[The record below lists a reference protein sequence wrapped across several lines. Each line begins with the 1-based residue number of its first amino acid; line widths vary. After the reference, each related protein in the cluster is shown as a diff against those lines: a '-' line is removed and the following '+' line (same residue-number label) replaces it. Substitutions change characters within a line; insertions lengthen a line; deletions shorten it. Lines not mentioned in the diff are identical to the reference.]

1 MITKTDKRN
10 RRKLKIR
17 NRVIGT
23 MERPR
28 LSVYRTNQHIYAQLV
43 DDSNSQTMMATSDVK
58 LEKGT
63 KSEKAKLVGENLAK
77 LAQAKKIT
85 KVVFDRNGC
94 KFHGRIKELAQG
106 AKDGGLI
113 F

>member
-1 MITKTDKRN
+1 MITKTDRRN

-28 LSVYRTNQHIYAQLV
+28 LSVYKTNQHIYAQLV
-43 DDSNSQTMMATSDVK
+43 DDSNSQTLMATSDVK

-63 KSEKAKLVGENLAK
+63 KSEKAKLVGESLAK

-85 KVVFDRNGC
+85 KVVFDRNGF

>member
-1 MITKTDKRN
+1 MITKTDRRN

-28 LSVYRTNQHIYAQLV
+28 LSVYRTNQHIYAQLI
-43 DDSNSQTMMATSDVK
+43 DDSNSQTIMATSDVK

-77 LAQAKKIT
+77 LAQSKKIT
-85 KVVFDRNGC
+85 KVVFDRNGF

>member
-1 MITKTDKRN
+1 MITKTDRRN

-17 NRVIGT
+17 GRVSGT
-23 MERPR
+23 TDRPR
-28 LSVYRTNQHIYAQLV
+28 LSVFRTNQHIYAQLV
-43 DDSNSQTMMATSDVK
+43 DDLNSKTILATSDVK

-63 KSEKAKLVGENLAK
+63 KSDKAKLVGENLAK
-77 LAQAKKIT
+77 LAQSKKIT
-85 KVVFDRNGC
+85 KVVFDRNGF

>member
-1 MITKTDKRN
+1 MITKTDRRN

-17 NRVIGT
+17 NRVVGT

-43 DDSNSQTMMATSDVK
+43 DDSNSQTLMATSDVK

-63 KSEKAKLVGENLAK
+63 KSEKAKLVGESLAK

-85 KVVFDRNGC
+85 KVVFDRNGF

>member
-1 MITKTDKRN
+1 MITKTDRRN

-17 NRVIGT
+17 SRIIGT
-23 MERPR
+23 NERPR
-28 LSVYRTNQHIYAQLV
+28 LSVFRTNQHIYAQLV
-43 DDSNSQTMMATSDVK
+43 DDANSQTILASSDVK

-77 LAQAKKIT
+77 LAQTKKIT
-85 KVVFDRNGC
+85 KVVFDRNGF

>member
-1 MITKTDKRN
+1 
-10 RRKLKIR
+10 
-17 NRVIGT
+17 
-23 MERPR
+23 
-28 LSVYRTNQHIYAQLV
+28 
-43 DDSNSQTMMATSDVK
+43 MASSDVK
-58 LEKGT
+58 LVKGT

-77 LAQAKKIT
+77 LAQTKKIT
-85 KVVFDRNGC
+85 KVVFDRNGF

>member
-1 MITKTDKRN
+1 MITKTDRRN

-17 NRVIGT
+17 NRVVGT

-85 KVVFDRNGC
+85 KVVFDRNGF

>member
-1 MITKTDKRN
+1 MITKTDRRN

-17 NRVIGT
+17 SRIIGT
-23 MERPR
+23 YERPR
-28 LSVYRTNQHIYAQLV
+28 LSVFRTNQHIYAQLV
-43 DDSNSQTMMATSDVK
+43 DDANSQTILASSDVK
-58 LEKGT
+58 LVKGT

-77 LAQAKKIT
+77 LAQTKKIT
-85 KVVFDRNGC
+85 KVVFDRNGF

>member
-1 MITKTDKRN
+1 MITKTDRRN

-17 NRVIGT
+17 NRVVGT

-43 DDSNSQTMMATSDVK
+43 DDSNSQTLMATSDVK

-63 KSEKAKLVGENLAK
+63 KSEKAKLVGESLAK
-77 LAQAKKIT
+77 LAQSKKIT
-85 KVVFDRNGC
+85 KVVFDRNGF

>member
-1 MITKTDKRN
+1 MITKTDRRN

-23 MERPR
+23 VERPR
-28 LSVYRTNQHIYAQLV
+28 LSVYKTNQHIYAQLV
-43 DDSNSQTMMATSDVK
+43 DDSNSQTLMATSDVK

-63 KSEKAKLVGENLAK
+63 KSEKAKLVGESLAK

-85 KVVFDRNGC
+85 KVVFDRNGF

>member
-1 MITKTDKRN
+1 MITKTDRRN

-17 NRVIGT
+17 NRVVGS

-43 DDSNSQTMMATSDVK
+43 DDLNSQTILATSDVK

-63 KSEKAKLVGENLAK
+63 KSEKAKLVGEKLAK
-77 LAQAKKIT
+77 LAQTKKIS
-85 KVVFDRNGC
+85 KVVFDRNGF

-106 AKDGGLI
+106 AKEGGLI

>member
-1 MITKTDKRN
+1 MITKTDRRN

-17 NRVIGT
+17 NRVVGT

-28 LSVYRTNQHIYAQLV
+28 LSVYRTNQHIYAQLI
-43 DDSNSQTMMATSDVK
+43 DDSNSQTIMATSDVK

-85 KVVFDRNGC
+85 KVVFDRNGF

>member
-1 MITKTDKRN
+1 MITKRDRRN

-23 MERPR
+23 NERPR

-43 DDSNSQTMMATSDVK
+43 DDSNSQTILATSDVK

-63 KSEKAKLVGENLAK
+63 KSEKAKLVGEKLAK
-77 LAQAKKIT
+77 LAQTKKIN
-85 KVVFDRNGC
+85 KVVFDRNGF

>member
-1 MITKTDKRN
+1 MITKRDRRN

-23 MERPR
+23 NERPR

-43 DDSNSQTMMATSDVK
+43 DDSNSQTILATSDVK

-63 KSEKAKLVGENLAK
+63 KSEKAKLVGEKLAK
-77 LAQAKKIT
+77 LAQTKKIT
-85 KVVFDRNGC
+85 KVVFDRNGF

>member
-1 MITKTDKRN
+1 MITKTDRRN

-43 DDSNSQTMMATSDVK
+43 DDSNSQTLMATSDVK

-63 KSEKAKLVGENLAK
+63 KSEKAKLVGESLAK

-85 KVVFDRNGC
+85 KVVFDRNGF

>member
-1 MITKTDKRN
+1 MITKTDRRN
-10 RRKLKIR
+10 RRKSKIR

-23 MERPR
+23 NERPR
-28 LSVYRTNQHIYAQLV
+28 LSVYRTNQHIYAQIV
-43 DDSNSQTMMATSDVK
+43 DDSNSQTIVATSDVK

-63 KSEKAKLVGENLAK
+63 KSEKAKLVGEKLAK
-77 LAQAKKIT
+77 LAQTKKIT
-85 KVVFDRNGC
+85 KVVFDRNGF

>member
-1 MITKTDKRN
+1 MITKRDRRN

-23 MERPR
+23 NERPR

-43 DDSNSQTMMATSDVK
+43 DDSNSQTILATSDVK

-63 KSEKAKLVGENLAK
+63 KSEKAKLVGEKLAK
-77 LAQAKKIT
+77 LNQKKKIT
-85 KVVFDRNGC
+85 KVVFDRNGF

>member
-1 MITKTDKRN
+1 MITKRDRRN

-23 MERPR
+23 NERPR

-43 DDSNSQTMMATSDVK
+43 DDSNSQTILATSDVK

-63 KSEKAKLVGENLAK
+63 KSEKAKLVGEKLAK
-77 LAQAKKIT
+77 LAQTKKIT
-85 KVVFDRNGC
+85 KVFFDRNGF